1 MKLACALPIIPGHYI
16 FALVDPR
23 DCRAFFVGSQHDLC
37 LDLDGLPPAVRSRC
51 YEIMPAAPALHV
63 LEIVQ
68 KNAQFSWVK
77 WSLRLREHLLTDDW
91 KAHTRELSLLVNS
104 NKLCRALGIDVP
116 DNANLEAQF
125 WTFHTSNPEVVDL
138 VVARLRELKASGQSG
153 FGINAVMEE
162 LRWEGEDINRTS
174 RYKIKASN
182 CPFYARLAQMFA
194 EDLCGFV
201 EMSESVADGMT
212 LPDGRTWATFATE
225 HAAVLRYVP
234 VTESEDVG
242 DWLV

>member
-1 MKLACALPIIPGHYI
+1 MKLDCALPTISGHYI
-16 FALVDPR
+16 FALIDPR

-51 YEIMPAAPALHV
+51 YEIMPSAPSLHV

-68 KNAQFSWVK
+68 THAQFSWVK

-91 KAHTRELSLLVNS
+91 KTHAKELALLVNS
-104 NKLCRALGIDVP
+104 NKLRRALGLDVP

-125 WTFHTSNPEVVDL
+125 WTFHKANLEVIDL
-138 VVARLRELKASGQSG
+138 VVSRLRELKASGQSG

-162 LRWEGEDINRTS
+162 LRWEGEDLNRTS
-174 RYKIKASN
+174 RYKIKASH
-182 CPFYARLAQMFA
+182 CPFYARLAQMLA
-194 EDLCGFV
+194 PDLCGFV

-212 LPDGRTWATFATE
+212 LEDGRTWATFARE

-234 VTESEDVG
+234 VTESEDVE
-242 DWLV
+242 DWLC